1 VDIVFLGATSVQS
14 ARADAPLAG
23 YWYWFVCLPAF
34 RFVLLRSVFR
44 LVVWY
49 AFLWQLSRL
58 DLKLYPSHPDRVGGL
73 RFVSEVQVSFA
84 YMAAAASAILAGGI
98 AEEIVTTG
106 IGLQTHYGTMLV
118 TLLGSGVAFLAP
130 LLVFSCQLWNVR
142 MRGLAEYGDL
152 GSIYAAGFDAK
163 WIRGGAPRS
172 DLLGTSDLQS
182 LADLANSVRVV
193 EDMQLSPVTR
203 DLVVQIALACVI
215 PMIPL
220 LLFEFP
226 LHEIVSRILE
236 KLIGA

>member
-1 VDIVFLGATSVQS
+1 
-14 ARADAPLAG
+14 
-23 YWYWFVCLPAF
+23 
-34 RFVLLRSVFR
+34 
-44 LVVWY
+44 
-49 AFLWQLSRL
+49 
-58 DLKLYPSHPDRVGGL
+58 
-73 RFVSEVQVSFA
+73 
-84 YMAAAASAILAGGI
+84 
-98 AEEIVTTG
+98 
-106 IGLQTHYGTMLV
+106 
-118 TLLGSGVAFLAP
+118 
-130 LLVFSCQLWNVR
+130 